1 MFIDSII
8 IGNYDF
14 TGKALDQNFVFASL
28 DNAEKKVLASAME
41 KQLIRERENIITQG
55 ENMSVKNEILNVST
69 ATVTRC
75 CMLQRK

>member
-1 MFIDSII
+1 M
-8 IGNYDF
+8 NF

-55 ENMSVKNEILNVST
+55 KNMTIMNEFLTGSAANATYWMLYVT
-69 ATVTRC
+69 AQKVIFLERI
-75 CMLQRK
+75 

>member
-1 MFIDSII
+1 MIV
-8 IGNYDF
+8 

-55 ENMSVKNEILNVST
+55 EYMANKIISCSANT
-69 ATVTRC
+69 
-75 CMLQRK
+75 

>member
-1 MFIDSII
+1 MYSLQNTSLTSFLHVIV
-8 IGNYDF
+8 IG

-55 ENMSVKNEILNVST
+55 KDM
-69 ATVTRC
+69 
-75 CMLQRK
+75 

>member
-1 MFIDSII
+1 MI
-8 IGNYDF
+8 F

-55 ENMSVKNEILNVST
+55 KNMTVEDETLTGST
-69 ATVTRC
+69 ATATNWMLYVTAQYVIFLGR
-75 CMLQRK
+75 M

>member
-1 MFIDSII
+1 V
-8 IGNYDF
+8 IG

-55 ENMSVKNEILNVST
+55 KDM
-69 ATVTRC
+69 
-75 CMLQRK
+75 

>member
-1 MFIDSII
+1 MRNYSRNSFLLII
-8 IGNYDF
+8 MIV

-55 ENMSVKNEILNVST
+55 EYMANKIISCSANT
-69 ATVTRC
+69 
-75 CMLQRK
+75 

>member
-1 MFIDSII
+1 MIV
-8 IGNYDF
+8 

-55 ENMSVKNEILNVST
+55 DYTGNVILDGSVFT
-69 ATVTRC
+69 
-75 CMLQRK
+75 